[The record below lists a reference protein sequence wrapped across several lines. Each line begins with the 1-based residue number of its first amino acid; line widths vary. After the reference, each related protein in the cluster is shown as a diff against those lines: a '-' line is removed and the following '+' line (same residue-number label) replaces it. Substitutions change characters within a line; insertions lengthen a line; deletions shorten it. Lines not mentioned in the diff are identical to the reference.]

1 MQSPRKVAN
10 LESIV
15 TKMEQGD
22 LKLRVRVLESERS
35 FKRMELV
42 QSNMAYAIAA
52 SAFLNMGLMLSTFG
66 SPSGKLSLG
75 AKLTLAIAGV
85 FGAQLP
91 VGLLKLKKLD
101 KQFAAFSN
109 Q

>member
-1 MQSPRKVAN
+1 
-10 LESIV
+10 
-15 TKMEQGD
+15 MEQGD

-42 QSNMAYAIAA
+42 QNNMAYAIAA
-52 SAFLNMGLMLSTFG
+52 SAFLNMGLLLSTFG
-66 SPSGKLSLG
+66 SPTGKLSLG
-75 AKLTLAIAGV
+75 AKLALSVAGL
-85 FGAQLP
+85 FGFQLP
-91 VGLLKLKKLD
+91 IGLLKLKALD